1 MEYKGIVQTVVETP
15 TYLAIANN
23 LFSEGERANIVALV
37 AAHPGMWGC
46 DAGNGWIPKTSG
58 RPQTWERAEV
68 LASCISGAMNNFR
81 FFSSR
86 FSRKTRRKT
95 YRWQN
100 AMP

>member
-58 RPQTWERAEV
+58 RPQRHGKERRCSRRV
-68 LASCISGAMNNFR
+68 YLA
-81 FFSSR
+81 
-86 FSRKTRRKT
+86 
-95 YRWQN
+95 Q
-100 AMP
+100 